1 MSPSPPASCAG
12 SVDTCWS
19 PGQPDGDCPNFG
31 LCCFDGCSNTC
42 PGGDA
47 CSNIA
52 INNNYKFELS
62 CLVISHTSSCPSYLS
77 LKTDSIKSTND
88 NADCCPRVGV
98 TRVMTVGPA
107 RRCNEARITHL
118 LAVNLLNYLQRPAHY
133 CLFIVEIR
141 PLDLVTNTTSW
152 ILWIFRYLNISA
164 VHD

>member
-1 MSPSPPASCAG
+1 MPLPQVSPSPPSSCAG

-98 TRVMTVGPA
+98 TRVMTVGPV

-118 LAVNLLNYLQRPAHY
+118 LAVNLLNYLQRPGTLLPTY
-133 CLFIVEIR
+133 CGDPPPR
-141 PLDLVTNTTSW
+141 PRDQHHQLD
-152 ILWIFRYLNISA
+152 IMDI
-164 VHD
+164 